1 LDVGHN
7 ISFSNKKFWWGSQ
20 RNTTGASQILNKRL
34 GEFYFHAIVIL
45 GEWVVVVTTR
55 KKSNQPKRRPRQK
68 PYIDQGKLAKKMA
81 KMAHTTGKPSGGE
94 LA

>member
-1 LDVGHN
+1 VM
-7 ISFSNKKFWWGSQ
+7 
-20 RNTTGASQILNKRL
+20 
-34 GEFYFHAIVIL
+34 
-45 GEWVVVVTTR
+45 VTTR
-55 KKSNQPKRRPRQK
+55 KKATRPKRRAPQK

>member
-1 LDVGHN
+1 M
-7 ISFSNKKFWWGSQ
+7 
-20 RNTTGASQILNKRL
+20 GA
-34 GEFYFHAIVIL
+34 
-45 GEWVVVVTTR
+45 VTTR
-55 KKSNQPKRRPRQK
+55 KKANRPKRRARQK